1 MDFLWH
7 FSFKQTN
14 GVS

>member
-7 FSFKQTN
+7 FVE
-14 GVS
+14 G